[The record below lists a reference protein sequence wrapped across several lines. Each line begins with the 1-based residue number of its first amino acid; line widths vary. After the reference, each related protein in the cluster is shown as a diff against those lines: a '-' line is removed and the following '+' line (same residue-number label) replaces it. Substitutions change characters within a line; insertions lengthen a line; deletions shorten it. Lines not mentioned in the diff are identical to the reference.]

1 MPSLKHSR
9 SSSPSHPFFRNFMS
23 TSHASRNF
31 GTPHPLEGAR
41 LRVRPNNP
49 YDATSRAK
57 STYADFEMKPF
68 RPLQDLR
75 AWLNVDV
82 TSTGLLMP
90 FTMKV
95 LEGIKVITWP
105 STIRTPNSLNCHIA
119 ALKFAKEVTTSL
131 AFTLFEPMLPKS
143 CDVARYLCVHD
154 SFRRQWVMSE
164 LGRFYQEKS

>member
-1 MPSLKHSR
+1 
-9 SSSPSHPFFRNFMS
+9 
-23 TSHASRNF
+23 
-31 GTPHPLEGAR
+31 
-41 LRVRPNNP
+41 
-49 YDATSRAK
+49 
-57 STYADFEMKPF
+57 MKPF